1 MSVWSELQMRIR
13 MRFPTDK
20 IQLDFEVQIYSDT
33 FKFLIIL
40 FVILFTTLILKIR
53 YVPYLNQV
61 NR

>member
-1 MSVWSELQMRIR
+1 MRIR